1 MPGIKIIQFLACFIT
16 LFTSNCVLYNTA
28 AQPHYWGFKSCGMSC
43 TVLHCKTNSSCTAW
57 HCKWKCTWPSRAP
70 LTQQHN
76 VTPKKTWI
84 LSSITVRVSSLTD
97 MFVLATDPTVFQQ
110 IPLHC
115 ALSSQQWSWTRAVGW
130 RYNLRAQEAWRWLVQ
145 GHTATY
151 RPHRA
156 VPSKFCGGLLRFPT
170 LHDGV
175 LHLTQQQAKCVEGL
189 WKLGKVM
196 HWVYKWMNK
205 CLYR

>member
-1 MPGIKIIQFLACFIT
+1 MFI
-16 LFTSNCVLYNTA
+16 
-28 AQPHYWGFKSCGMSC
+28 HE
-43 TVLHCKTNSSCTAW
+43 
-57 HCKWKCTWPSRAP
+57 
-70 LTQQHN
+70 
-76 VTPKKTWI
+76 
-84 LSSITVRVSSLTD
+84 TD
-97 MFVLATDPTVFQQ
+97 ATVFQQ

-130 RYNLRAQEAWRWLVQ
+130 RYNLCAQETRWWLVQ

-151 RPHRA
+151 WPHRTF
-156 VPSKFCGGLLRFPT
+156 PSQFCGGLLRFPT

-196 HWVYKWMNK
+196 HWVYKWMNNVCTGTVCQAGK
-205 CLYR
+205 KYIVMGSSVCACSDVRVMWFGYCAFKYTGLAIPLWTKDLNFAFSH